1 MTRFLKLMLLTLS
14 LFLPSLATAGSSE
27 SNKPVLPLPEVA
39 TFTDGLERD
48 LAARGA
54 QVAIVARVGRDRT
67 DLPAGIDYTHVA
79 YWVYSKI
86 ERADGTSY
94 FGYQA
99 YNLYQLADDLTRSRL
114 VQDSPVDFFSGAHAL
129 EAGVIIPDRRIQRK
143 LLSVINSSTYAALH
157 NNRYAVLAN
166 PRTGQFQNCT
176 EHTLDVLMASL
187 YDTDSPEQIK
197 ANISAHFDP
206 QPIRI
211 GGLKRLLAP
220 AASAALTT
228 SDHGSTIKTAT
239 FGSIAR
245 FMSKHDLSVQIYQYT
260 PDGAEGFGI

>member
-1 MTRFLKLMLLTLS
+1 MARIMKIFLLMLGLL
-14 LFLPSLATAGSSE
+14 LPAFAGAGSSE
-27 SNKPVLPLPEVA
+27 ASKPVLPLEEVA
-39 TFTDGLERD
+39 KFTDGLERD

-54 QVAIVARVGRDRT
+54 QVAIVARVGRDRAQ
-67 DLPAGIDYTHVA
+67 LPDGIDYTHVA

-99 YNLYQLADDLTRSRL
+99 YNLYQTADDLTRSTL
-114 VQDSPVDFFSGAHAL
+114 VQDSPVDFFAGAYAL
-129 EAGVIIPDRRIQRK
+129 DAGIVIPDPRVQRK
-143 LLSVINSSTYAALH
+143 LLNVIASPTYSALH
-157 NNRYAVLAN
+157 NSRYSVLAN
-166 PRTGQFQNCT
+166 PRTRDFQNCT

-187 YDTDSPEQIK
+187 YDTDNLAQIK
-197 ANISAHFDP
+197 ANITAHFDA

-211 GGLKRLLAP
+211 GGFKRLLAP

-228 SDHGSTIKTAT
+228 SDHGATIKTAT

-245 FMSKHDLSVQIYQYT
+245 FMSEHDLSVQIYQYT
-260 PDGAEGFGI
+260 PGGAKGFGV